1 MSTGSFE
8 RQASAFREWITAD
21 GSSGLPAEAGR
32 YHLYVCWACPWAH
45 RTAIVRRV
53 MGLEH
58 VIGLSAVD
66 PIRDGRGWRFS
77 GGEYTDPVNG
87 HSFLSEAYLA
97 TDPRYDGRVTT
108 PALWDKETGRV
119 VSNES
124 ADIIRMLETEFAD
137 LAEHP
142 ADLYPVPL
150 RAAVDR
156 MGEAL
161 YDGLNNA
168 VYQAGFASTQEA
180 YEDAARRV
188 FATLDS
194 LEETLTGQRY
204 LLGSQI
210 TEVDWRAFTTLVRFD
225 AAYHGHFKCNLRRLA
240 DYPALSAY
248 TRDLYQQPG
257 IAETVRL
264 DEIKRHYYGTHA
276 SVNPSGIVPI
286 GPELDFSAPHGR
298 DALG

>member
-1 MSTGSFE
+1 
-8 RQASAFREWITAD
+8 
-21 GSSGLPAEAGR
+21 
-32 YHLYVCWACPWAH
+32 
-45 RTAIVRRV
+45 
-53 MGLEH
+53 
-58 VIGLSAVD
+58 
-66 PIRDGRGWRFS
+66 
-77 GGEYTDPVNG
+77 
-87 HSFLSEAYLA
+87 
-97 TDPRYDGRVTT
+97 
-108 PALWDKETGRV
+108 
-119 VSNES
+119 
-124 ADIIRMLETEFAD
+124 
-137 LAEHP
+137 
-142 ADLYPVPL
+142 
-150 RAAVDR
+150 